1 MDLTMLID
9 ALMLGGIYSLI
20 ALGYSLIYQA
30 TGLMSFA
37 QGDLFMLGAFFGY
50 TFYSLCGLSFPLALL
65 LSVILMFGVGIA
77 MERFMIRK
85 IVNRGVNRIYVVLS
99 TIGLSIILQ
108 NAANLIWGSLVYRM
122 PPITKTEFFEIAG
135 TKVAP
140 SSLLAMAVSVCCM
153 VALGLF
159 LSKTKFGTAMRAT
172 AQDRLAAGS
181 LGISVNKSTA
191 VTWGLATVLVAVAGI
206 MYSPLIG
213 VKSDMG
219 VTIGM
224 RGFAAAVI
232 GGYGNLYGA
241 VVGAL
246 LLGFLE
252 IFVAGTFSSIL
263 KDLFIFGALILVL
276 VFKPTGI
283 FNAKVFEN

>member
-37 QGDLFMLGAFFGY
+37 QGDLFMLGAFLGY
-50 TFYSLCGLSFPLALL
+50 TFYSLMGMSFPIALL
-65 LSVILMFGVGIA
+65 LSVVAMFFFGML

-85 IVNRGVNRIYVVLS
+85 IVDRGVNRIYVVLS

-108 NAANLIWGSLVYRM
+108 NAATLIWGSLVYRM
-122 PPITKTEFFEIAG
+122 PSITKAEFIQIAG

-140 SSLLAMAVSVCCM
+140 SSLIAVGVSIVCM
-153 VALGLF
+153 VCLGLF
-159 LSKTKFGTAMRAT
+159 LAKTKLGTAMRAT
-172 AQDRLAAGS
+172 AQDRLAASS
-181 LGISVNKSTA
+181 LGINVNLSTA
-191 VTWGLATVLVAVAGI
+191 ITWGLATVLVAVAGI

-241 VVGAL
+241 VTGAL

-252 IFVAGTFSSIL
+252 IFVTSQFSSVL
-263 KDLFIFGALILVL
+263 KDLFIFG
-276 VFKPTGI
+276 
-283 FNAKVFEN
+283 

>member
-30 TGLMSFA
+30 TGLMSFV
-37 QGDLFMLGAFFGY
+37 QGDLFMLGAFLGY
-50 TFYSLCGLSFPLALL
+50 TFYSMMGLPFPVALL
-65 LSVILMFGVGIA
+65 LSVIAMMLVGMA

-85 IVNRGVNRIYVVLS
+85 ILARGVNRIYVVLS

-108 NAANLIWGSLVYRM
+108 NAATLIWGSLVYRM
-122 PPITKTEFFEIAG
+122 PPITDVEFVEIAG
-135 TKVAP
+135 TRVAP
-140 SSLLAMAVSVCCM
+140 SSLLAVGVSICCM
-153 VALGLF
+153 IALGLF

-172 AQDRLAAGS
+172 AQDRLAASS
-181 LGISVNKSTA
+181 LGINVNLSTG

-246 LLGFLE
+246 ILGFLE

-276 VFKPTGI
+276 VVKPTGI

>member
-50 TFYSLCGLSFPLALL
+50 TFYSLCGLPFPVAML
-65 LSVILMFGVGIA
+65 LSAVVMFLIGMA
-77 MERFMIRK
+77 MERFMIRT
-85 IVNRGVNRIYVVLS
+85 ILSRGVDRIYVVLS

-108 NAANLIWGSLVYRM
+108 NAANLIWGGLVYRM
-122 PPITKTEFFEIAG
+122 PPITKVEFVQIAG
-135 TKVAP
+135 TNVAP
-140 SSLLAMAVSVCCM
+140 SSLLAMAVSVTCM
-153 VALGLF
+153 IALGFF
-159 LSKTKFGTAMRAT
+159 LSKTKLGTAMRAT
-172 AQDRLAAGS
+172 AQSRLAASS
-181 LGISVNKSTA
+181 LGINVNLSTA

-219 VTIGM
+219 TTIGM

-252 IFVAGTFSSIL
+252 IFVAGTLSSVL
-263 KDLFIFGALILVL
+263 KDIFIFGALILML
-276 VFKPTGI
+276 VFKPNGI
-283 FNAKVFEN
+283 FNAKVFET

>member
-1 MDLTMLID
+1 MSLTMLID

-50 TFYSLCGLSFPLALL
+50 TFYSLMGLNFPLSLL
-65 LSVILMFGVGIA
+65 LSVIIMFLCGMA

-85 IVNRGVNRIYVVLS
+85 IINRGVNRIYVVLS

-108 NAANLIWGSLVYRM
+108 NAATLIWGSLVYRM
-122 PPITKTEFFEIAG
+122 PPITSVDFVSIAG

-140 SSLLAMAVSVCCM
+140 SSLIAVGVSIFCMA
-153 VALGLF
+153 ALGFF

-172 AQDRLAAGS
+172 AQDRLAASS
-181 LGISVNKSTA
+181 LGINVNRSTA

-219 VTIGM
+219 TTIGM

-241 VVGAL
+241 VIGAL

-252 IFVAGTFSSIL
+252 IFVASQFSSVL
-263 KDLFIFGALILVL
+263 KDLFIFGILIIVL
-276 VFKPTGI
+276 VIKPTGI

>member
-50 TFYSLCGLSFPLALL
+50 TFYSLLGISFPLALL
-65 LSVILMFGVGIA
+65 LSIIIMFVFGLM
-77 MERFMIRK
+77 MEKFMIRK
-85 IVNRGVNRIYVVLS
+85 IVDRGVNRIYIVLS

-108 NAANLIWGSLVYRM
+108 NVAILVWGSLVYRM
-122 PPITKTEFFEIAG
+122 PPITKSEFVTIAG
-135 TKVAP
+135 ANVAP
-140 SSLLAMAVSVCCM
+140 SSLIAMAVSVVCM
-153 VALGLF
+153 ISLGLF
-159 LSKTKFGTAMRAT
+159 LSKTRFGTAMRAT
-172 AQDRLAAGS
+172 AQNRLAASS
-181 LGISVNKSTA
+181 LGINVNRATA
-191 VTWGLATVLVAVAGI
+191 VTWGIATILVTVAGI

-232 GGYGNLYGA
+232 GGYGNLYGS
-241 VVGAL
+241 VIGAL
-246 LLGFLE
+246 LLGFVE
-252 IFVAGTFSSIL
+252 IFVASQYSSIL
-263 KDLFIFGALILVL
+263 KDLFIFGILILMLVL
-276 VFKPTGI
+276 KPTGI